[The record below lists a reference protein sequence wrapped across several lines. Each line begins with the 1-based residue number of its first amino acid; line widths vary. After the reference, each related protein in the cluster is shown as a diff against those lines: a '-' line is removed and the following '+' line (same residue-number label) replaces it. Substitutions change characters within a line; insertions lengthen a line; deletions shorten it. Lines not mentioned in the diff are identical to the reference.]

1 MTPDAFE
8 EAHKKF
14 FGEMIPV
21 PGLSEAKPFETAKAS
36 PALSGDEQDDLL
48 ARPGPQ
54 ISNAL
59 AKAETR

>member
-8 EAHKKF
+8 VAHKKF

-21 PGLSEAKPFETAKAS
+21 LGLSEAKPFEAAKPS

-48 ARPGPQ
+48 ARPGSP
-54 ISNAL
+54 ISNTL
-59 AKAETR
+59 